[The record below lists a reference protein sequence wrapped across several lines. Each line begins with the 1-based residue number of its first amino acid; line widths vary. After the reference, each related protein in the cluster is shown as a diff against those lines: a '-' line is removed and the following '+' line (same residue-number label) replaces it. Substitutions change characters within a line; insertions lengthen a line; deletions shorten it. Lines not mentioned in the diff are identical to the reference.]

1 MVLFIVGRIFYNLAK
16 FDPLEEA
23 SLYPEEGLS
32 RAMKLVEAAM
42 LVVSQLYSG
51 SLTVEDSAKFGVH
64 VDTYAELK
72 AQEIVSTEAR
82 GGTVL
87 FRD

>member
-42 LVVSQLYSG
+42 LVVS
-51 SLTVEDSAKFGVH
+51 
-64 VDTYAELK
+64 
-72 AQEIVSTEAR
+72 
-82 GGTVL
+82 
-87 FRD
+87 